1 MFISEGKL
9 LHYKTLRAT
18 WCHISTKLSDKCVK
32 TNCLISNSALTR
44 SDGLVM
50 EAMNGSNSRDDD
62 KTWLVKTSFLVRL
75 TEIGN
80 LSETC
85 FSKIKR
91 YFKWDG
97 ITINKTTLLLT
108 SEFRQKKSYLCSKEW
123 KNWISLVKTTKK
135 KKKRFRELAIWWCQ
149 QLEKNV
155 F

>member
-50 EAMNGSNSRDDD
+50 EAMNRSNSRDDD
-62 KTWLVKTSFLVRL
+62 QTWLVKTSFLVRL

-108 SEFRQKKSYLCSKEW
+108 SEFRQKKVICVLKSGRTEFLYW
-123 KNWISLVKTTKK
+123 KQQRR